1 MFTSEVEDEKT
12 AIFLVLV
19 VLLIFFAIMMFT
31 SALGDY
37 FGKKAEMISLVAIAI
52 SAACHASAQ

>member
-1 MFTSEVEDEKT
+1 MKKT

-19 VLLIFFAIMMFT
+19 VLLIFFVIMMFT

-52 SAACHASAQ
+52 ALLVMLLLNNRDKGN

>member
-1 MFTSEVEDEKT
+1 MKKT

-19 VLLIFFAIMMFT
+19 VLLIFFVIMMFT
-31 SALGDY
+31 STLGDY

-52 SAACHASAQ
+52 ALLVMLLLNNRDKGN